1 MCYIGPFGK
10 ISDYSFQGMVKA
22 TCRFSRECKQTVK
35 CDFLLFQVYVR
46 YFVLVTGNMA
56 AEFAIAKKVGKGQNA
71 MSLKE
76 IVALPTVPVMENA
89 SEDSASA
96 SLDGKV
102 II

>member
-1 MCYIGPFGK
+1 
-10 ISDYSFQGMVKA
+10 
-22 TCRFSRECKQTVK
+22 
-35 CDFLLFQVYVR
+35 
-46 YFVLVTGNMA
+46 MA

-102 II
+102 IIWFPKDSLFLENPLPRIRLALILKQTVLLGFRRP

>member
-1 MCYIGPFGK
+1 MG
-10 ISDYSFQGMVKA
+10 
-22 TCRFSRECKQTVK
+22 
-35 CDFLLFQVYVR
+35 
-46 YFVLVTGNMA
+46 

-89 SEDSASA
+89 FEVSASA